1 MRVLERKTYMTDIKP
16 KFDIEKLNLH
26 YGAFHALK
34 DINMQISAPRDHRVH
49 RTVRLRKIDIFKDIE
64 PDERSCGECKDR
76 RKSGA

>member
-1 MRVLERKTYMTDIKP
+1 MTDIKP

-34 DINMQISAPRDHRVH
+34 DINMQW
-49 RTVRLRKIDIFKDIE
+49 KIDIFKDIE